1 MCEGIS
7 YFPHGGTQPV
17 GKSGNICPSQM
28 SEREERER
36 EREGER
42 DEGRERAIDCD
53 RECVRESKREAFLSQ
68 CERGREKV
76 RKCEMVYMSV
86 RAIVG

>member
-28 SEREERER
+28 SEREVRER
-36 EREGER
+36 ERE
-42 DEGRERAIDCD
+42 ERAIDCD
-53 RECVRESKREAFLSQ
+53 GECVRESKREAFLSQ

-86 RAIVG
+86 REIVG